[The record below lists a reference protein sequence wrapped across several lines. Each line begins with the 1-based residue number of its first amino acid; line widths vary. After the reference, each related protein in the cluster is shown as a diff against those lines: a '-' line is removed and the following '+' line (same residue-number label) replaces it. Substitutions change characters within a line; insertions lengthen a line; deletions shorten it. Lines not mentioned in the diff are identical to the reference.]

1 MTEPAVII
9 AASGM
14 CESGRILHHL
24 RNHVGESSTTILFV
38 GYCAEHTLGWKLRNG
53 EKRVNILGDSFPVQ
67 ARIEILDSFSG
78 HADHSE
84 LLDWFDRVHGPKKNV
99 FLVHGEPERS
109 EALRVAL
116 AKKHTTGSVA
126 VAKLHESVTL

>member
-1 MTEPAVII
+1 VII

-24 RNHVGESSTTILFV
+24 RNHVDDPSTTVLFV
-38 GYCAEHTLGWKLRNG
+38 GYCAEQTLGWKLRNG
-53 EKRVNILGDSFPVQ
+53 HKQVNILGDSFHVG

-84 LLDWFDRVHGPKKNV
+84 LLDWFARVGGPKKNV

-109 EALRVAL
+109 EALRKAL
-116 AKKHTTGSVA
+116 AEKHTDGNVS
-126 VAKLHESVTL
+126 VAKLHESVVL

>member
-1 MTEPAVII
+1 
-9 AASGM
+9 M

-24 RNHVGESSTTILFV
+24 RNHVEDSGTTVLFV
-38 GYCAEHTLGWKLRNG
+38 GYCAEQTLGWKLRNG
-53 EKRVNILGDSFPVQ
+53 DKKVNILGDSFKVN

-84 LLDWFDRVHGPKKNV
+84 LLEWFDKVTGPKKNV

-109 EALRVAL
+109 EALQLAL
-116 AKKHTTGSVA
+116 AEKHKGGSVT